1 MKKELLFIYLISCFS
16 LSSIKAQNNT
26 VGLLS
31 YDIDRTYEGYN
42 LIYPHN
48 QPNVFLLNNCGELV
62 NVWTDSAQ
70 YRPGNT
76 AYLLPNGNLV
86 KTKRNSSVANDAI
99 WAGGGGAIIEI
110 RTWENDLVWSFEMND
125 TINRLHHDFAITK
138 EGTILGLAWE
148 KKTEAEAIQAGR
160 DPSLL
165 PDGELWPE
173 WVFEIDPT
181 TDQILWEW
189 HLWDHL
195 VQDFDNTK
203 DNFGIVANHPEL
215 LDINYNTNNGGKDWL
230 HSNALDFNDELDQIL
245 ISTPYLNEVYI
256 IDHST
261 STTQAAGHN
270 GGQGGVGGDFMFRW
284 GNLLAYDQGTEAD
297 QTMFFNHDVRWIDDF
312 VSPTHPHY
320 GKLSFFNNQAGSNYS
335 SFNVFNPPW
344 DMYKWKYVRTAD
356 NKWGPFTY
364 DVDLTHPVDT
374 AVYSTGLSSV
384 QALDNGNYLICSG
397 RQGYA
402 FEMSPEQ
409 EIVWEYI
416 VPFRSGQPVSQGE
429 TLNTN
434 DNLTFR
440 MDRYPVDFPGFAGK
454 DLSAK
459 GWIELNPDS
468 TFCDGILPV
477 FNQVGG
483 YHLSMFPNPAD
494 DMVTIE
500 WEGGIWVDVDVI
512 DLMGRTVIEPMRLT
526 GGRKYLS
533 TSHLTNGMYCV
544 RINGREA
551 GKLLI
556 TR

>member
-1 MKKELLFIYLISCFS
+1 MKKELLLICFLSCFS
-16 LSSIKAQNNT
+16 FSILKAQNNT

-31 YDIDRTYEGYN
+31 YDIDRTYKGYN

-48 QPNVFLLNNCGELV
+48 QPNVYLLNNCGELV
-62 NVWTDSAQ
+62 NVWSDSAQ

-86 KTKRNSSVANDAI
+86 KTKRNNSVANDAI
-99 WAGGGGAIIEI
+99 WAGGGGALIEI

-138 EGTILGLAWE
+138 DGTILGLAWE
-148 KKTEAEAIQAGR
+148 KKTAAEAIQAGR
-160 DPSLL
+160 DPGLL

-173 WVFEIDPT
+173 WVFEIDPQ

-195 VQDFDNTK
+195 IQDFDDTK
-203 DNFGIVANHPEL
+203 DNFGVIANHPEL

-261 STTQAAGHN
+261 STAQAAGHN

-297 QTMFFNHDVRWIDDF
+297 QTMFFNHDVRWVDDF

-320 GKLSFFNNQAGSNYS
+320 GKLSFFNNRAGSNYS

-356 NKWGPFTY
+356 NKWGPFNY

-384 QALDNGNYLICSG
+384 QALDNGDFLICSG

-402 FEMSPEQ
+402 FEMSPEK
-409 EIVWEYI
+409 ELVWEYI
-416 VPFRSGQPVSQGE
+416 VPLRGGQPVSQGE
-429 TLNTN
+429 TLTIN

-454 DLSAK
+454 DLSSK

-483 YHLSMFPNPAD
+483 YQLSMFPNPAD

-500 WEGGIWVDVDVI
+500 WEGGVWVDVDVI

-526 GGRKYLS
+526 GGRKYLN
-533 TSHLTNGMYCV
+533 TSHLANGMYYV